1 MAPMIRRTIRNYA
14 TQEKYSVDFF
24 GEELIVTVT
33 KDRSV
38 IGQWIHEVLSKNR
51 FSSSH
56 PLIVGLGVQW
66 TPACYHRSGFRK
78 PVRYRLGSRPPVF
91 YPPADT
97 LQLCVGNR
105 CIIIQLS
112 HYHRVPLVL
121 RRFLKDTDLRF
132 YGVWNSQDAKRLWA
146 SKHKL
151 KTAELLDLK
160 KLVVDSSGRK
170 SLKCSKF
177 EEIVE
182 EGLGYAGV
190 GEYRRESM
198 SDWSVWKL
206 SDDQI
211 IQAAVDAYC
220 AFKLGVLVGTYPSE

>member
-14 TQEKYSVDFF
+14 TQEKYYVDFF

-38 IGQWIHEVLSKNR
+38 IGQWIHEVASKNR
-51 FSSSH
+51 FSSH
-56 PLIVGLGVQW
+56 PPIVGLGVQW
-66 TPACYHRSGFRK
+66 TPACFRK

-112 HYHRVPLVL
+112 HCHRVPLVL
-121 RRFLKDTDLRF
+121 RRFLKDTDFRF
-132 YGVWNSQDAKRLWA
+132 YGVWNSQDAKRLRA

-160 KLVVDSSGRK
+160 KLVVDSRGMK
-170 SLKCSKF
+170 SLKRSKF
-177 EEIVE
+177 EVIVE
-182 EGLGYAGV
+182 EGLGYPGV
-190 GEYRRESM
+190 EQYRGKSM
-198 SDWSVWKL
+198 SNWSVWKL
-206 SDDQI
+206 SNDQI
-211 IQAAVDAYC
+211 IQASVDAYC
-220 AFKLGVLVGTYPSE
+220 SFKLGVQVGTYPSE